1 MPTMQPLV
9 HAHVPPLSRRR
20 FLAVMLGALATA
32 RFAGSAAAADTA
44 AVAPSLWVRSLVGDA
59 DAVRA
64 FGERFLQS
72 QPHERDLRQLVVSL
86 DKALSAQ
93 LQQPLA
99 EATVSERLIEAATR
113 MIRNEYREARV
124 VDIDGWILSLSEA
137 RLYGLATLLGADF

>member
-32 RFAGSAAAADTA
+32 RFAGSATV
-44 AVAPSLWVRSLVGDA
+44 AVAPSHWVRPLVGDA

-99 EATVSERLIEAATR
+99 EATDGERLVEAATR

>member
-20 FLAVMLGALATA
+20 FLAVMLGALAMA
-32 RFAGSAAAADTA
+32 RFAGSAAAADTG
-44 AVAPSLWVRSLVGDA
+44 AVAPSHWIRPLVGDA

-99 EATVSERLIEAATR
+99 EATDSERLVEAATR